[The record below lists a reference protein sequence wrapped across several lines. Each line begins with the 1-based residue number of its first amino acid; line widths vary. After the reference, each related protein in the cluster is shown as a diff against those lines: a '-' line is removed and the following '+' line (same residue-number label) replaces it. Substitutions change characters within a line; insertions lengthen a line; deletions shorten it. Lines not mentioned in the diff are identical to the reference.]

1 MYYST
6 SPSPSLN
13 KKDLDNQEKTRT
25 GFLLNEVDM
34 SPVQDP
40 QITVATK
47 EHDDMAIIK
56 EPTK

>member
-25 GFLLNEVDM
+25 GFLLSEVDM
-34 SPVQDP
+34 HPIQDP

-47 EHDDMAIIK
+47 ESDDTAIIK
-56 EPTK
+56 EPSK